1 MTVFRGSIATVLAS
15 TAEEAS
21 QLAERLGK
29 KTENRIY
36 YRRMG
41 DLIRSVLTPE
51 GLLDQAEALT
61 VSSSF
66 YLKVSK
72 ITAVEGEL
80 ALLAE
85 ASGLKGVVIPPDDLE
100 TFKKVFG
107 ELKVSEMVGEFR
119 ELDEPVPDRGYVYV
133 DRAFNVKGVGVVV
146 LGFALTEVR
155 VHEKLIAYPM
165 MKEVE
170 VKSIQVLDEDQEGV
184 LPGTRI
190 GFALRNVKLE
200 DIEGVTA
207 LLKPGLKLVDRIPYT
222 KFKWASEAKDVHVLA
237 GGIKVLGSV
246 QGNEV
251 VLQKPVPSTFS
262 RAIILNMNAR
272 PKTPRVFGY
281 SA

>member
-1 MTVFRGSIATVLAS
+1 MTVFRGSITTVLAS

-36 YRRMG
+36 YRRVG

-66 YLKVSK
+66 YLKMSK

-107 ELKVSEMVGEFR
+107 ELKVSEMVGEFK
-119 ELDEPVPDRGYVYV
+119 ELDEPVQDRGYVYV

-155 VHEKLIAYPM
+155 VHDKLIAYPM

-207 LLKPGLKLVDRIPYT
+207 LLKPGLKLVDRISYT

-246 QGNEV
+246 QGNEI
-251 VLQKPVPSTFS
+251 VLQKPVPSTFG
-262 RAIILNMNAR
+262 RAIILNMNAK

>member
-15 TAEEAS
+15 TTEEAS
-21 QLAERLGK
+21 QLAEKLGK
-29 KTENRIY
+29 KTENKIY
-36 YRRMG
+36 YRRIG

-51 GLLDQAEALT
+51 GLIDQAEALT
-61 VSSSF
+61 ISSSF
-66 YLKVSK
+66 YLKMTK

-85 ASGLKGVVIPPDDLE
+85 ASGLRGIVIPPDDLE

-107 ELKVSEMVGEFR
+107 ELKVSEMVGEFK

-155 VHEKLIAYPM
+155 VHDKLIAYPM

-170 VKSIQVLDEDQEGV
+170 VKSIQVLDEDQEGI

-200 DIEGVTA
+200 DIEGVSA
-207 LLKPGLKLVDRIPYT
+207 LLKPELKLVDRIPYT

-237 GGIKVLGSV
+237 GGIKVLGSI
-246 QGNEV
+246 QGNEI
-251 VLQKPVPSTFS
+251 VLQKPVPSTFG
-262 RAIILNMNAR
+262 RAIILNMNAK